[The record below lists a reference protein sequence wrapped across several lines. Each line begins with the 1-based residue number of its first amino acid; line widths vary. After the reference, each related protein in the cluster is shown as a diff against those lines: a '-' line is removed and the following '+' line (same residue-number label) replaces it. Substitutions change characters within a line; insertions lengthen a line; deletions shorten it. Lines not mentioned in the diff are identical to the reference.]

1 MISNM
6 TEEKKKTPYEILEES
21 PMLYLSSGSK
31 ELFHSNFLYWLGIRY
46 RDTFQKMMSNFCDIK
61 EEWPDGW
68 RVRREHNHLD
78 LCITYDRPKTSR
90 KKNSGTDEYVFV
102 IVENKVKSVPDI
114 TQLKRYEDLYDE
126 NRKKGCMYVLL
137 SLMKDF
143 HGKDILED
151 EKKWQICNYEDL
163 AGEIRNKFVEEF
175 PVSNEHIQYVKD
187 YCVYIENLSKL
198 AEEWIIEDSK
208 PFLTPVDEFGEL
220 RLNDIYQKIRYAQ
233 IAAKL
238 AKRLADEN
246 ISEKIVLGMSNFDV
260 IVKNRK
266 DSEKILDLYGC
277 HNAIPFNNIFLSS
290 GMAHSIGLVEA
301 KVKLADNCCAV
312 IQVQGDR
319 YCRGIEQKGI
329 VNKSHQLKPYMRDF
343 IDFKD
348 SDPGKVYSKECHYS
362 DGFLYKAQKVSD
374 GDNINDVLSRM
385 MKDIVLIMR
394 WNSF

>member
-1 MISNM
+1 M
-6 TEEKKKTPYEILEES
+6 TEEKKKTPSETLKES

-46 RDTFQKMMSNFCDIK
+46 RDTFQKMMSKFCDINR
-61 EEWPDGW
+61 EWPDGW

-90 KKNSGTDEYVFV
+90 KKNSGTDEHVFV

-126 NRKKGCMYVLL
+126 NRKKGCTYVLL

-143 HGKDILED
+143 HGKDILKD
-151 EKKWQICNYEDL
+151 EKKWQIRNYEDL
-163 AGEIRNKFVEEF
+163 AEEIRNMFVKEF

-198 AEEWIIEDSK
+198 AEEWIIDDSK
-208 PFLTPVDEFGEL
+208 SFLTPVDEFGEL

-238 AKRLADEN
+238 ARRLADEN

-260 IVKNRK
+260 IVKKRK
-266 DSEKILDLYGC
+266 DSEKILGLYGC
-277 HNAIPFNNIFLSS
+277 HNADPFNIIFLSS
-290 GMAHSIGLVEA
+290 GMAHSIGFVEA
-301 KVKLADNCCAV
+301 KVKVADDCCAV

-319 YCRGIEQKGI
+319 YCRGIEKNGI
-329 VNKSHQLKPYMRDF
+329 VNNSNQLASYMQYYIEF
-343 IDFKD
+343 ND
-348 SDPGKVYSKECHYS
+348 SNHDKVYSKECHYS

-374 GDNINDVLSRM
+374 GDTINVVLSRM
-385 MKDIVLIMR
+385 INDI
-394 WNSF
+394 NSILKWQFF

>member
-1 MISNM
+1 M
-6 TEEKKKTPYEILEES
+6 TEEKKKTPDEILQES
-21 PMLYLSSGSK
+21 PMLYFSSGSK

-46 RDTFQKMMSNFCDIK
+46 RETFQKMMSDLCGIK
-61 EEWPDGW
+61 GKWPKDW
-68 RVRREHNHLD
+68 KVRREHNHLD
-78 LCITYDRPKTSR
+78 LCITYDLPKASR
-90 KKNSGTDEYVFV
+90 KKNSEENEHVFV

-114 TQLKRYEDLYDE
+114 TQLKRYEDLYV
-126 NRKKGCMYVLL
+126 NRKEGCTYVLL

-143 HGKDILED
+143 HGKNILED
-151 EKKWQICNYEDL
+151 EKKWQILNYEEL
-163 AGEIRNKFVEEF
+163 ARQIEKKFVEKF

-187 YCVYIENLSKL
+187 YCVYIKNLSKL
-198 AEEWIIEDSK
+198 AEGWKVEGSNL
-208 PFLTPVDEFGEL
+208 FLAPVGELGKL

-238 AKRLADEN
+238 AKELAN
-246 ISEKIVLGMSNFDV
+246 NHRMIVLGMSNFDV
-260 IVKNRK
+260 IVKKRK
-266 DSEKILDLYGC
+266 DSEKILGLYGC
-277 HNAIPFNNIFLSS
+277 HNADPFNNIFLSS
-290 GMAHSIGLVEA
+290 GMAHSIGFVEA
-301 KVKLADNCCAV
+301 KVKVADDCCAV

-374 GDNINDVLSRM
+374 GDNINDVMSRM
-385 MKDIVLIMR
+385 MKDIVLIMSWKSSVSLR
-394 WNSF
+394 